1 MTNNTV
7 RHTVYVKYCMSHSN
21 EIIMNES
28 EHYQKLK
35 LELRRGV
42 LILAVLAELREEHY
56 GYSLRKTLSQ
66 KGLEIDEGTLYPLMR
81 RLEKQ
86 ELLTSVW
93 REENNRKKRFYQ
105 LSDIGKITFEQLTKD
120 WQKVESTLN
129 NILDGTN

>member
-1 MTNNTV
+1 MT
-7 RHTVYVKYCMSHSN
+7 
-21 EIIMNES
+21 ES

-56 GYSLRKTLSQ
+56 GYSLRKTLSE
-66 KGLEIDEGTLYPLMR
+66 KGLDIDEGTLYPLMR

-86 ELLTSVW
+86 ELLSSVW

-105 LSDIGKITFEQLTKD
+105 LSQMGKTTLKQLTQD
-120 WQKVESTLN
+120 WLTVEKTLTH
-129 NILDGTN
+129 ILNDKNKS